1 MEEER
6 LTQEIPT
13 ETVLED
19 KILICVECNEEFVF
33 TVGAQEYFL
42 ERGITEDPKRCK
54 FCYMAL
60 KKGKRQ
66 EKKSTHRNNSNGR
79 NHNSNNYNYNQSR
92 YNKKY

>member
-6 LTQEIPT
+6 LTEELPT

-33 TVGAQEYFL
+33 TVSAQEYFL
-42 ERGITEDPKRCK
+42 ERGISDDPKRCK

-60 KKGKRQ
+60 KKGRRQ
-66 EKKSTHRNNSNGR
+66 EKKSTQWNNSNGR
-79 NHNSNNYNYNQSR
+79 NYNSSNGNYNR
-92 YNKKY
+92 YSKKRY